1 MIGRIIRLEF
11 EIILCQ
17 YRVYDEW
24 DWFSLILRISVL
36 LIIAAKID
44 IAHYIRLLRK
54 KWLSSHPKP
63 QVHYPMGRVGS
74 RLSKPALSP
83 FYNPRRSKGHTA
95 VLDEQGWFFSLQIL
109 FYRIRGQGFL
119 DACITRLFQVKNST
133 ILTWTY
139 HILDEL
145 KVVMMGN
152 G

>member
-36 LIIAAKID
+36 LIIAARID

-74 RLSKPALSP
+74 RLSKPAFSP
-83 FYNPRRSKGHTA
+83 STTLEKVKNTPPFSMSKGGCFPCKYSFTA
-95 VLDEQGWFFSLQIL
+95 SAVRVSW
-109 FYRIRGQGFL
+109 
-119 DACITRLFQVKNST
+119 TRALLVYFR
-133 ILTWTY
+133 
-139 HILDEL
+139 
-145 KVVMMGN
+145 
-152 G
+152 